1 MRAERHP
8 WALHPPWGSHKL
20 CSPLEGPPQGQVLAK
35 PPCPPQGAGDS
46 AWLCSH
52 RQGTAGP
59 RVPPGR
65 PAGWKLPVV
74 AAVPHCTARREPG
87 QPSPAQQQLEE
98 TVPRPRF
105 PRPAQKIWEERG
117 AASPSYLVRDLATPC
132 SPHTPRRRTRE
143 TSWLPFLG
151 CGRLPSLRAGVW
163 PEEPSSS
170 ACRPQRG
177 PWKGQRQQPGLVA
190 SGGLVALESSCPT
203 RTRPG
208 AGDSPGFLCLA
219 REKPTRRP
227 PQPPPPVLLG
237 GPGKPSVA
245 FKGASR
251 CP

>member
-46 AWLCSH
+46 AWLCPH
-52 RQGTAGP
+52 GQVTAGP
-59 RVPPGR
+59 RVPSGGMEAPRRGCC
-65 PAGWKLPVV
+65 PALHG
-74 AAVPHCTARREPG
+74 
-87 QPSPAQQQLEE
+87 
-98 TVPRPRF
+98 
-105 PRPAQKIWEERG
+105 EER
-117 AASPSYLVRDLATPC
+117 A
-132 SPHTPRRRTRE
+132 RT
-143 TSWLPFLG
+143 
-151 CGRLPSLRAGVW
+151 AQ
-163 PEEPSSS
+163 PSSS
-170 ACRPQRG
+170 WRKQCPGHASRVRPRKYGRKEVLPPPPISFAIWLRPAPLTRLADAQGKPAGFLSLAEADFLPSEPGFGPRNLPAPPADRSGDHGRG
-177 PWKGQRQQPGLVA
+177 RGSSPGLVA

-203 RTRPG
+203 RTRLG

-219 REKPTRRP
+219 REKPTRRL
-227 PQPPPPVLLG
+227 PQPPLPVLLG